1 MQAMPWMDLAW
12 AELAVRE
19 RPGVETNP
27 RITRY
32 FKDAGHAEVSDDE
45 TAWCAAF
52 VGAMLERAKIAS
64 TRSLMARSYLAWGE
78 ATPDP
83 LPGAIAVLS
92 RGGNPSLGHV
102 GFVVAAT
109 ADRIILLG
117 GNQSNA
123 VSVEAYDRDRVV
135 GVRLPKRAAVTRDA
149 SVLDADAIF
158 ATSLALVLEHEG
170 GWSDDPFD
178 PGGATNKGITLAVYA
193 REIGREVSAQSMGEL
208 KSALRR
214 IPDDLVRRIYLERY
228 WRPGRCPALPP
239 AIALFHFDACVNQ
252 GVGTAAR
259 FLQHALGVEA
269 DGEIGPVTLSASAAA
284 DAVTVLNAYADIRRR
299 HYRSLGHFW
308 RFGRGWLSR
317 TDASLRAAL
326 RLVGAKPA
334 TPIRSRPKPK
344 VKEPQPMPSDMTAT
358 ELPTSPEPRKGEI
371 PQDVEI
377 PSTKW
382 WGQSMTIWGALLT
395 AVSTVAPAIFAT
407 LGVDLPADLLRK
419 LGTDV
424 VTAIQA
430 IVGLVGTIMTIAGR
444 IRARTALE
452 MRQMSIRM

>member
-1 MQAMPWMDLAW
+1 MQAMPWMDFAW

-32 FKDAGHAEVSDDE
+32 FKDSGHAEITDDE

-64 TRSLMARSYLAWGE
+64 TRSLMARSYLSWGE
-78 ATPDP
+78 AIPDP
-83 LPGAIAVLS
+83 VPGAIAVLS
-92 RGGNPSLGHV
+92 RGGDPSLGHV

-109 ADRIILLG
+109 GDRIILLG

-135 GVRLPKRAAVTRDA
+135 GVRLPKHAAVSAGAA
-149 SVLDADAIF
+149 SPDADAVF
-158 ATSLALVLEHEG
+158 ATSLAFVLEHEG

-193 REIGREVSAQSMGEL
+193 REIGREVSAQSMGDL
-208 KSALRR
+208 KAALRH
-214 IPDDLVRRIYLERY
+214 IPDELVRRIYLERY
-228 WRPGRCPALPP
+228 WRPGRCPTLPP

-259 FLQHALGVEA
+259 FLQRALGVEA
-269 DGEIGPVTLSASAAA
+269 DGEIGPVTLAAAA
-284 DAVTVLNAYADIRRR
+284 DADATAVLKAYADIRRR

-308 RFGRGWLSR
+308 RFGRGWLAR
-317 TDASLRAAL
+317 TDASLAAAL
-326 RLVGAKPA
+326 RLVDTKPA
-334 TPIRSRPKPK
+334 APIRSRPKPK
-344 VKEPQPMPSDMTAT
+344 AKETVAMPSDMTAT
-358 ELPTSPEPRKGEI
+358 ELPTSPEPRKGEL
-371 PQDVEI
+371 PPDAES
-377 PSTKW
+377 PPTKW

-395 AVSTVAPAIFAT
+395 AVSTVAPAILAT
-407 LGVDLPADLLRK
+407 LGIDLPADLLRK

-430 IVGLVGTIMTIAGR
+430 IAGLVGTVMTIAGR